1 MQIKPMHPSF
11 LDHDLSVMFSKLLSF
26 SEDQHENFLRFAF
39 KGGGAD
45 FNRRLGRSKLIQEV
59 LERYHFKVDIKGD
72 SLFARLEDEP
82 KDYMLERLRIL
93 GYISVHT
100 RQLDMV
106 MMNPAQVSYY
116 HNKTIEDIE
125 NYILPSP
132 LEKAEPR
139 PSAAN

>member
-1 MQIKPMHPSF
+1 M
-11 LDHDLSVMFSKLLSF
+11 
-26 SEDQHENFLRFAF
+26 
-39 KGGGAD
+39 
-45 FNRRLGRSKLIQEV
+45 
-59 LERYHFKVDIKGD
+59 DIKGD

-125 NYILPSP
+125 NYILPA
-132 LEKAEPR
+132 LQEKAASPPDTQAWSIKTE
-139 PSAAN
+139 N